1 MKPTLPSMSVAVVL
15 CVLSPV
21 GMGAAASAAVVSF
34 SKTFVNNTSSTQTY
48 TYSMMVPV
56 LEGYPTA
63 MMSGQ
68 VTATLIDLN
77 GNGASL
83 GNDGTT
89 AIYTAVINGN
99 AVQTLWN
106 APFSY
111 SAPAYGSESTPA
123 ARFEQVPFTVAE
135 NIEVMEVRIRLRLSA
150 RDMVTVRASFDVI
163 PAPGA
168 LALLGLAGFAR
179 SRRR

>member
-1 MKPTLPSMSVAVVL
+1 MVSMHWAAASVAALGV
-15 CVLSPV
+15 
-21 GMGAAASAAVVSF
+21 GAAASAAVVSF

-63 MMSGQ
+63 MMGGQ

-89 AIYTAVINGN
+89 AIYTALINGN
-99 AVQTLWN
+99 AVQALWN
-106 APFSY
+106 APF
-111 SAPAYGSESTPA
+111 AHTATAYGTSAVPV
-123 ARFEQVPFTVAE
+123 ARFEQIPFTVAE
-135 NIEVMEVRIRLRLSA
+135 AIEVMEIRIRLRLSA
-150 RDMVTVRASFDVI
+150 RDMVTVGANFDVI

-168 LALLGLAGFAR
+168 LMGVACATGLIGM
-179 SRRR
+179 RRRRN

>member
-1 MKPTLPSMSVAVVL
+1 MVSMHWPAATAAAL
-15 CVLSPV
+15 

-34 SKTFVNNTSSTQTY
+34 SKTFVNNTSTTQLY

-56 LEGYPTA
+56 LDGYPTA

-89 AIYTAVINGN
+89 AIYTAIINGN

-111 SAPAYGSESTPA
+111 SASAYGSSSAPV

-135 NIEVMEVRIRLRLSA
+135 NVEVMEIRIRLRLSA
-150 RDMVTVRASFDVI
+150 RDMVTVGANFDVI

-168 LALLGLAGFAR
+168 LLGVACATGMIGT
-179 SRRR
+179 RRRRY

>member
-1 MKPTLPSMSVAVVL
+1 MVSTHWAAASVAALGV
-15 CVLSPV
+15 
-21 GMGAAASAAVVSF
+21 GAAASATVVSF

-56 LEGYPTA
+56 LEGYPSA
-63 MMSGQ
+63 MMGGQ
-68 VTATLIDLN
+68 VIATLIDLN

-89 AIYTAVINGN
+89 AIYTALINGN

-106 APFSY
+106 APFSH
-111 SAPAYGSESTPA
+111 SASAYGSSTAPL
-123 ARFEQVPFTVAE
+123 ARFDQVPFTVAE
-135 NIEVMEVRIRLRLSA
+135 TIEVIEIRIRLRLSA
-150 RDMVTVRASFDVI
+150 RDMVTVGANFDVI

-168 LALLGLAGFAR
+168 LMGVACATGLFGM
-179 SRRR
+179 RRRRD